1 MPKARSDALFLRIAG
16 TGRLNILSIA
26 RVINHGVLLIPA
38 IVVSFIGPID
48 SAEDIRLGLLLVSA
62 SFGLILLGEL
72 LKAEDSLTLTGHH
85 EQVILVVEVEQLR
98 ILLVTVKQ
106 KITDE

>member
-1 MPKARSDALFLRIAG
+1 ME
-16 TGRLNILSIA
+16 LSIA

-38 IVVSFIGPID
+38 IVVSFIGSID

-62 SFGLILLGEL
+62 RFCLVLLGKL
-72 LKAEDSLTLTGHH
+72 LQAEDSLTLTGHH

-106 KITDE
+106 KNNR